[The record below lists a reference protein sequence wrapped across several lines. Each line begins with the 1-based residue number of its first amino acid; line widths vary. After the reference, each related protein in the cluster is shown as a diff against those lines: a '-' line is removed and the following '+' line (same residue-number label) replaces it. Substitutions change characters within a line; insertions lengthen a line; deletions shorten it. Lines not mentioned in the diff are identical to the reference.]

1 MEKIYTIIVAAG
13 KGMRM
18 NTAHSKVVQKI
29 YDKEMIV
36 RVAEIAR
43 KISGDN
49 VIAVVGYKKEEI
61 KETLKDFNIKYVYQ
75 EELLRNRWCSKKS
88 KRNLKRWST
97 EKWLYYM
104 EMFQ

>member
-13 KGMRM
+13 KGTRM

-36 RVAEIAR
+36 RVAELAR

-61 KETLKDFNIKYVYQ
+61 KEALKEALKDFNIKYVYQ
-75 EELLRNRWCSKKS
+75 EELLRNR
-88 KRNLKRWST
+88 
-97 EKWLYYM
+97 
-104 EMFQ
+104 

>member
-1 MEKIYTIIVAAG
+1 MGKIYTIIVAAG
-13 KGMRM
+13 KGTRM

-36 RVAEIAR
+36 RVAELAR

-61 KETLKDFNIKYVYQ
+61 KEALKEALKDFNIKYVYQ
-75 EELLRNRWCSKKS
+75 EELLRNR
-88 KRNLKRWST
+88 
-97 EKWLYYM
+97 
-104 EMFQ
+104 

>member
-13 KGMRM
+13 KGTRM

-36 RVAEIAR
+36 RVAELAR
-43 KISGDN
+43 KSSGDN

-61 KETLKDFNIKYVYQ
+61 KEALKEALKDFNIKYVYQ
-75 EELLRNRWCSKKS
+75 EELLRNR
-88 KRNLKRWST
+88 
-97 EKWLYYM
+97 
-104 EMFQ
+104 

>member
-13 KGMRM
+13 KGTRM
-18 NTAHSKVVQKI
+18 NTHSKVVQKI

-36 RVAEIAR
+36 RVAELAR

-61 KETLKDFNIKYVYQ
+61 KEALKDFNIKYVYQ
-75 EELLRNRWCSKKS
+75 EELLRNR
-88 KRNLKRWST
+88 
-97 EKWLYYM
+97 
-104 EMFQ
+104 